1 MLFIANFMQNINTSL
16 QMVHNKLHKML
27 CKFTTLSWNN
37 NLVHKSMNSAHKL
50 HENGLLI
57 EILIKFS
64 IPDPSL
70 CKDFNFQQQTLLME
84 DFNHHSHQYHH
95 HSPPHQHPQW
105 QFLWH
110 QRCVRQYHEDDRPYA
125 CILASLVYLLFRK
138 LYKIQ
143 NVLVVTLQNFV
154 LLKERISLMVYCW
167 IHPWWR
173 RGWRHLLCSTSAV
186 QQANSRYGS
195 TSEQI

>member
-1 MLFIANFMQNINTSL
+1 MQNINTSL

-125 CILASLVYLLFRK
+125 CILTSLVYLLFRK

-143 NVLVVTLQNFV
+143 NVLVVT
-154 LLKERISLMVYCW
+154 
-167 IHPWWR
+167 
-173 RGWRHLLCSTSAV
+173 
-186 QQANSRYGS
+186 
-195 TSEQI
+195 